1 MATAIKAVLTLG
13 QRESFVLHSGSEERV
28 LRSLAEYGLPGHS
41 VPVALGGTLR
51 VSGVAFVR
59 DRLERERGVFNGS
72 ITTGPSSSNPGDHE
86 PKSETDEDMIGGFG
100 SSSGASE
107 TLTISTATN
116 HIESRLEHEQ
126 SNGAQNLVAS
136 HNSFP
141 FIPKHHQH
149 CIQNTHPAI
158 SSEVENIASS
168 CSALKENNTR
178 GTLPVLYSNVST
190 GSSHLPVQSMSPG
203 ILPQPSI
210 ENKDMTGYLPEEENN
225 RKRKKHSDVD
235 NSNKRAINQ
244 RTKEAKGNRR
254 KPGASGDPRM
264 NLAVQSKLED
274 PSLSLVA
281 ALLKG
286 GFVFNNFSDSSGQC
300 ISNVRDTDN
309 ITVYQRRNQ
318 LMRRLRKEREKA
330 SNAHIAEES

>member
-28 LRSLAEYGLPGHS
+28 LQSLAEYGLPGHS

-86 PKSETDEDMIGGFG
+86 PKFERDEDMIGGFG